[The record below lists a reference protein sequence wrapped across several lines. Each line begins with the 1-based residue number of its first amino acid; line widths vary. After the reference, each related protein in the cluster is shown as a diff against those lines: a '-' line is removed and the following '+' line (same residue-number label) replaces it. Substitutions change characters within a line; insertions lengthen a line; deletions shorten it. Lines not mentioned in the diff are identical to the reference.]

1 MITISGVLGV
11 GLYLRS
17 GSILRIGGP
26 AAVLIS
32 FSAMGLLAW
41 LVMQCI
47 GEFLAIWPVASAL
60 VEFVGTFVDE
70 DLGTTVGIA
79 YWWVPL
85 TRRSKAVSQNFQ
97 LTVVACRISYCLNF
111 AAMIVAAAGEVEFW
125 NTSKAIQGTV
135 ILFIVPLFLVL
146 LNSFGVQVCLSVPG
160 ILNITHHRSRY
171 MVLLRSLG
179 AL

>member
-1 MITISGVLGV
+1 M
-11 GLYLRS
+11 
-17 GSILRIGGP
+17 
-26 AAVLIS
+26 
-32 FSAMGLLAW
+32 
-41 LVMQCI
+41 
-47 GEFLAIWPVASAL
+47 
-60 VEFVGTFVDE
+60 
-70 DLGTTVGIA
+70 
-79 YWWVPL
+79 
-85 TRRSKAVSQNFQ
+85 AVSQNFQ